1 MSELTGHLRV
11 SFTAIEPAV
20 ALKHLL
26 RRWCEPVAL
35 RELVDEFEPRLP
47 EMTLLADRVDTL
59 LNGHYSLTE
68 QALRAQS
75 IIFEGNRDAVFYFEL
90 PQGDHMVLRAVA
102 DLLFQWLSTS
112 EHVVEVVK
120 IIAGDEIEFE
130 ARLGGHHVSLD
141 SGDTPDLYDWLAA
154 QTDGELPGERY
165 DIPQLYL
172 ASGGDLEAAKLTGS

>member
-1 MSELTGHLRV
+1 MSELTGHLRI

-26 RRWCEPVAL
+26 RRWSESVAL

-47 EMTLLADRVDTL
+47 EVTLLADRVDTL

-68 QALRAQS
+68 QALRAQR
-75 IIFEGNRDAVFYFEL
+75 ITFEGNRDAVFYFEL

-112 EHVVEVVK
+112 EHVTEVVK
-120 IIAGDEIEFE
+120 IMAGDEIEFE
-130 ARLGGHHVSLD
+130 ARLGGDHVSLD
-141 SGDTPDLYDWLAA
+141 SGGSPDLYDWLAA
-154 QTDGELPGERY
+154 QVDGELPGERY

-172 ASGGDLEAAKLTGS
+172 ASGGNLEAAKLTGR